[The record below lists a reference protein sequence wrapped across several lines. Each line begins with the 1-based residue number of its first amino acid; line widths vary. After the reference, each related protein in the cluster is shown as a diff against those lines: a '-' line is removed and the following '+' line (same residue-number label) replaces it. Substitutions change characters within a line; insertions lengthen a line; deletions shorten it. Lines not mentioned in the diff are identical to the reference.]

1 MNYNKN
7 NIKNRQRVLTSR
19 LPKVRK
25 KILVIFFKYFLVALI
40 ALFIIGAGTAFGM
53 LKSIIDNAPDIDPS
67 DVQPEGFSTT
77 IYNQDGE
84 KLLSL
89 ADYDSNRIYVT
100 IDKIPKNLQ
109 NAFIAIED
117 ERFYDHNGIDPRG
130 IIRAFFVGAK
140 NLFSGDGGF
149 SEGASTL
156 TQQLIKN
163 NVFAAYSEPSF
174 IVKLERK
181 IQEQYLA
188 VNLEKELT
196 ETMSKYDAKQQ
207 ILEYYLNT
215 INLGQSTLGVQAA
228 ANRYFDKDVSELTL
242 SESAVIAS
250 ITKNPSALDPVK
262 HPEENATR
270 RATILKRMLDQELIT
285 KKQYNKAMK
294 DQVYERIE
302 QVNNKQ
308 SDSSFYSYF
317 MDALI
322 VQVIDDLQEQL
333 GYNRTQA
340 YNALYRGGLSIY
352 ATQDSTIQAICDS
365 VISDP
370 NMFPQSSDV
379 SLGYRLSIQKKDGT
393 TKNYSEY
400 DVDAYLRKK
409 LGTSRSQ
416 MIFSSADKAK
426 EAAKEFKATVYHPK
440 DGDVLL
446 GEKIDT
452 TLQPQVSFTLMD
464 QKTGYVKAIVGGR
477 GEKTGNLTLN
487 RATDTTRQ
495 PGSTFKIVSTYVP
508 ALDTAG
514 ITLATTF
521 DDAPYTWPKTNTS
534 VRNANGQY
542 GGLTTVR
549 KAIQNSTNIVAAKT
563 MEVVTPQVAYNYL
576 LNLGFTTLVDKQVN
590 ADGSIY
596 SDIQYP
602 MSLGG
607 LTNGVTNLEL
617 TASYAAIANK
627 GLYTKPVLYTKI
639 LDHSGNLLYDNTPQT
654 KQVMKDST
662 AWLLTNAMEDVVNYG
677 TGTATKLNSVR
688 SAGKTGT
695 TSNNYDFWFSGY
707 TPYYTASIWY
717 GYDVNTSFSSGNTH
731 KIIWKTIM
739 DKVHSQLG
747 LKDKEFPQSSSIT
760 RATICTKSGK
770 LAVPGLC
777 DRDPRGSTV
786 RTEYFAKGTVPTE
799 ECDVHVKVTI
809 CKESKQPISK
819 YCPESDQIS
828 TVYMIPPENA
838 SSLTADAPYYLP
850 TNFQNEVCHIH
861 NIASSSIILPKAEPE
876 QVPDTS
882 NEVEKQRSHLP
893 LTDSL
898 DPDEQIESEE

>member
-1 MNYNKN
+1 MNYKKE
-7 NIKNRQRVLTSR
+7 NIKKRQTNLTAKF
-19 LPKVRK
+19 PKVRK
-25 KILVIFFKYFLVALI
+25 KISVIFFKSLLVGFLA
-40 ALFIIGAGTAFGM
+40 FIVIGTGIAFGVFH
-53 LKSIIDNAPDIDPS
+53 SILDHAPDIDPS
-67 DVQPEGFSTT
+67 DVEPEGFSTT
-77 IYNQDGE
+77 IYNQNGE
-84 KLLSL
+84 KILSL

-117 ERFYDHNGIDPRG
+117 ERFYEHNGIDPRG
-130 IIRAFFVGAK
+130 IVRAFFVGVQ
-140 NLFSGDGGF
+140 NLFSGSGGF

-174 IVKLERK
+174 ITKLERK

-188 VNLEKELT
+188 IHLEKELT
-196 ETMSKYDAKQQ
+196 ETLGKYDAKQQ

-228 ANRYFDKDVSELTL
+228 SNRYFDKDVSELTL
-242 SESAVIAS
+242 SECAVIAS

-262 HPEENATR
+262 HPEENELR
-270 RATILKRMLDQELIT
+270 RATILKRMLDQNLIT
-285 KKQYNKAMK
+285 EKQYKKALK
-294 DQVYERIE
+294 DSVYKRIQQVDT
-302 QVNNKQ
+302 KQ
-308 SDSSFYSYF
+308 SDTSIYSYF
-317 MDALI
+317 IDALI

-352 ATQDSTIQAICDS
+352 TTQDSTIQQICDS

-370 NMFPQSSDV
+370 SMFPDHSEVALS
-379 SLGYRLSIQKKDGT
+379 YRLSIQKKDGT

-409 LGTSRSQ
+409 LGVSSSQ
-416 MIFSSADKAK
+416 LIFSDKTKAE
-426 EAAKEFKATVYHPK
+426 EAAHEFKETVYSK
-440 DGDVLL
+440 KKGDVLL
-446 GEKIDT
+446 GEKLT
-452 TLQPQVSFTLMD
+452 TTIQPQVSFTIMD
-464 QKTGYVKAIVGGR
+464 QKTGYVKSIVGGR

-487 RATDTTRQ
+487 RATDSTRQ

-514 ITLATTF
+514 VTLATTF
-521 DDAPYTWPKTNTS
+521 NDAPYTWPNTNIP
-534 VRNANGQY
+534 VNNANRQY

-563 MEVVTPQVAYNYL
+563 MELVTPQVSYNYL

-602 MSLGG
+602 MALGG

-617 TASYAAIANK
+617 TAAYAAIANK
-627 GLYTKPVLYTKI
+627 GMYTKPILYTKI
-639 LDHSGNLLYDNTPQT
+639 LDHDGNLLYDNTPQQ
-654 KQVMKDST
+654 KQVMKDTT
-662 AWLLTNAMEDVVNYG
+662 AWLLTSAMEDVVNYG
-677 TGTATKLNSVR
+677 TGTATKLENMH

-695 TSNNYDFWFSGY
+695 TSNNYDLWFSGY

-717 GYDVNTSFSSGNTH
+717 GYDINKSLSSGSTH
-731 KIIWKTIM
+731 KVIWKTIM
-739 DKVHSQLG
+739 DKINSTLQLE
-747 LKDKEFPQSSSIT
+747 DQEFPKNSSIT
-760 RATICTKSGK
+760 KASICTKSGK

-777 DRDPRGSTV
+777 DRDARNSTIK
-786 RTEYFAKGTVPTE
+786 TEYFANGTVPTE

-819 YCPESDQIS
+819 YCPESDQVSI
-828 TVYMIPPENA
+828 VYMIPPDDA
-838 SSLTADAPYYLP
+838 SDMTSDAPYYLP
-850 TNFQNEVCHIH
+850 KNFQNQICSIH
-861 NIASSSIILPKAEPE
+861 SHGISRSSAK
-876 QVPDTS
+876 TS
-882 NEVEKQRSHLP
+882 P
-893 LTDSL
+893 PL
-898 DPDEQIESEE
+898 DPFDMTDDTIAPNESIVDSSPPISNDE

>member
-1 MNYNKN
+1 MNYNKS
-7 NIKNRQRVLTSR
+7 NIKKRKKAFSSKIPRM
-19 LPKVRK
+19 RK
-25 KILVIFFKYFLVALI
+25 KIFVIFFKYSLVALI
-40 ALFIIGAGTAFGM
+40 ALCIIGIGLGLGM
-53 LKSIIDNAPDIDPS
+53 VNSIIDHAPDIDPS
-67 DVQPEGFSTT
+67 DVEPEGFSTT
-77 IYNQDGE
+77 IYDQNGK

-100 IDKIPKNLQ
+100 IDKIPKSLQ

-117 ERFYDHNGIDPRG
+117 ERFYEHNGIDPRG
-130 IIRAFFVGAK
+130 IVRAFFVGAN

-149 SEGASTL
+149 SEGASTI

-188 VNLEKELT
+188 IRLEENLMK
-196 ETMSKYDAKQQ
+196 TMSHYEAKQQ

-228 ANRYFDKDVSELTL
+228 ANRYFNKDVSKLTL

-250 ITKNPSALDPVK
+250 ITKNPTAYDPVK
-262 HPEENATR
+262 YPEANATR
-270 RATILKRMLDQELIT
+270 RSTILKRMLEQQLIT
-285 KKQYNKAMK
+285 KKQYDKAMNDPVYDRIK
-294 DQVYERIE
+294 QVDT
-302 QVNNKQ
+302 KQ

-352 ATQDSTIQAICDS
+352 TTQDSTIQSICDR
-365 VISDP
+365 VISDDSLYP
-370 NMFPQSSDV
+370 NHSDV

-409 LGTSRSQ
+409 LNTSRSQ
-416 MIFSSADKAK
+416 LIFSSEENAK
-426 EAAKEFKATVYHPK
+426 EAAKQFKNSVYQPK
-440 DGDVLL
+440 KGDILL

-487 RATDTTRQ
+487 RATSTTRQ

-521 DDAPYTWPKTNTS
+521 DDAPYTWPKTNTP
-534 VRNANGQY
+534 VKNANGRYQ
-542 GGLTTVR
+542 GLITVR
-549 KAIQNSTNIVAAKT
+549 KAIQNSTNTVAAKT

-590 ADGSIY
+590 ADGSVY

-617 TASYAAIANK
+617 TAAYAAIANK
-627 GLYTKPVLYTKI
+627 GLYTKPILYTKI
-639 LDHSGNLLYDNTPQT
+639 LDHDGNLLYNNTPQT

-662 AWLLTNAMEDVVNYG
+662 AWLLTNAMEDVVTYG
-677 TGTATKLNSVR
+677 TGTATKLNHMH

-707 TPYYTASIWY
+707 TPYYTASVWY
-717 GYDVNTSFSSGNTH
+717 GYDINTSFSSENTH
-731 KIIWKTIM
+731 KIIWKRIM
-739 DKVHSQLG
+739 DQVDSELH
-747 LKDKEFPQSSSIT
+747 LKDKQFPKVSSIT
-760 RATICTKSGK
+760 HATICTKSGK
-770 LAVPGLC
+770 LSVSGLC

-819 YCPESDQIS
+819 YCPDYDQIS
-828 TVYMIPPENA
+828 MVYMIPPDDA
-838 SSLTADAPYYLP
+838 SPLTEDAPYYLP
-850 TNFQNEVCHIH
+850 SNFQNQTCTIH
-861 NIASSSIILPKAEPE
+861 NIPSSRSI
-876 QVPDTS
+876 S
-882 NEVEKQRSHLP
+882 NEAEESKKSKQK
-893 LTDSL
+893 DSLQEL
-898 DPDEQIESEE
+898 DPDEEIQNED

>member
-1 MNYNKN
+1 MNYNKQ
-7 NIKNRQRVLTSR
+7 NIQKRQNDLTAKF
-19 LPKVRK
+19 PKVRK
-25 KILVIFFKYFLVALI
+25 KISVIFFKYLLVGFIAFLV
-40 ALFIIGAGTAFGM
+40 IGAGTALGIFRSV
-53 LKSIIDNAPDIDPS
+53 LDNAPDIDPS
-67 DVQPEGFSTT
+67 DVEPEGFSTT
-77 IYNQDGE
+77 IYNQNGE
-84 KLLSL
+84 KLISL

-117 ERFYDHNGIDPRG
+117 ERFYEHNGVDPRG
-130 IIRAFFVGAK
+130 IVRAFFVGAQ
-140 NLFSGDGGF
+140 NILSGSGGF

-163 NVFAAYSEPSF
+163 NVFATYSEPSF
-174 IVKLERK
+174 IAKLERK

-188 VNLEKELT
+188 INLEKEL
-196 ETMSKYDAKQQ
+196 EKSMSKYKAKQQ

-242 SESAVIAS
+242 SECAVIAS

-262 HPEENATR
+262 HPEENEIR
-270 RATILKRMLDQELIT
+270 RATILKRMLDQNLIT
-285 KKQYNKAMK
+285 EKQYKQALK
-294 DQVYERIE
+294 DPVYARIKQVDTE
-302 QVNNKQ
+302 Q
-308 SDSSFYSYF
+308 SDTSIYSYF
-317 MDALI
+317 IDALI

-352 ATQDSTIQAICDS
+352 ATQDSTIQQICDS

-370 NMFPQSSDV
+370 SMFPDSSDV

-400 DVDAYLRKK
+400 DVDSYLRKK
-409 LGTSRSQ
+409 LGVSSSQ
-416 MIFSSADKAK
+416 LIFSDADKAK
-426 EAAKEFKATVYHPK
+426 AAANEFKSTVYSK
-440 DGDVLL
+440 EDGDILL
-446 GEKIDT
+446 GENLT
-452 TLQPQVSFTLMD
+452 TTIQPQVSFTIMD
-464 QKTGYVKAIVGGR
+464 QHTGYVKAIVGGR

-487 RATDTTRQ
+487 RATDSTRQ

-514 ITLATTF
+514 VTLATTF
-521 DDAPYTWPKTNTS
+521 DDAPYTWPKTSIS
-534 VRNANGQY
+534 VKNANGQY

-549 KAIQNSTNIVAAKT
+549 KAIQNSTNIVAAKA
-563 MEVVTPQVAYNYL
+563 MELVTPQVAYNYL

-590 ADGSIY
+590 ADGSVY

-602 MSLGG
+602 MALGG

-617 TASYAAIANK
+617 TAAYAAIANQ
-627 GLYTKPVLYTKI
+627 GMYTKPILYTKI
-639 LDHSGNLLYDNTPQT
+639 LDHDGNLLYDNTPTQ
-654 KQVMKDST
+654 KQVMKDTT

-677 TGTATKLNSVR
+677 TGTATKLDNMH

-695 TSNNYDFWFSGY
+695 TSNNYDFWFTGY

-717 GYDVNTSFSSGNTH
+717 GYDINRTLPSGSTH
-731 KIIWKTIM
+731 KLIWKTIM
-739 DKVHSQLG
+739 DRIDSTLN
-747 LKDKEFPQSSSIT
+747 LKDTEFPKNSSIT
-760 RATICTKSGK
+760 QASICTKSGK
-770 LAVPGLC
+770 LAVSGLC
-777 DRDPRGSTV
+777 DRDPRGSTIQ
-786 RTEYFAKGTVPTE
+786 TEYFANGTVPTE

-819 YCPESDQIS
+819 YCPESDQVSI
-828 TVYMIPPENA
+828 VYMIPPDNA
-838 SSLTADAPYYLP
+838 SSLTSDAPYYLP
-850 TNFQNEVCHIH
+850 ENFQTQICSIH
-861 NIASSSIILPKAEPE
+861 SRRILSSSSGGSSPTP
-876 QVPDTS
+876 VPNTS
-882 NEVEKQRSHLP
+882 EEIENQTKSSKTKQ
-893 LTDSL
+893 L
-898 DPDEQIESEE
+898 DPDEQISSED